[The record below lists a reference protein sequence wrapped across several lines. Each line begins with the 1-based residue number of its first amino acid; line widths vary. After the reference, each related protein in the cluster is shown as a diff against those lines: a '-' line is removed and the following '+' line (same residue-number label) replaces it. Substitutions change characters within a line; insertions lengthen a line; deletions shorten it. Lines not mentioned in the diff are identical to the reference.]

1 MTSSTPTSL
10 TLVVL
15 AAGLGTRYGDVK
27 QLDRVGPG
35 GATLMDYGLADAWR
49 AGFGRA
55 VVVVRP
61 EIERAMASHL
71 KDRAPH
77 GMEITFVPQGL
88 EDLPEG
94 ARAEPDR
101 ERPWG
106 TAHAVWCVRH
116 AVTGSFVV
124 ANADDYYG
132 PSAYRALGGVLA
144 GSSDSGPWVV
154 AGYGLRDVLSVH
166 GGVNRGICEVSE
178 DGWLEDITEGKDLR
192 ADRAGVTGTS
202 DHGEPLRLRGDET
215 VSVNLWGFTHNVM
228 SHLEEG
234 FRRFLRERGR
244 DPGAEYLL
252 PNMVRDAIRSGG
264 ARVKVH
270 EVGGP
275 YFGITHPEDR
285 PDVVR
290 RLAERGPPWDSV
302 SAGGP

>member
-35 GATLMDYGLADAWR
+35 GATLMDYALGDAWR

-61 EIERAMASHL
+61 EIERAVASRL
-71 KDRAPH
+71 KDHAPNR
-77 GMEITFVPQGL
+77 MELTFVRQAL
-88 EDLPEG
+88 DDLPEN
-94 ARAEPDR
+94 APVVADR

-106 TAHAVWCVRH
+106 TAHAVWCARH

-132 PSAYRALGGVLA
+132 PSAYRALAGSLA
-144 GSSDSGPWVV
+144 GSTDSGPWAV
-154 AGYGLRDVLSVH
+154 AGYRLKDVLSVH

-178 DGWLEDITEGKDLR
+178 DGWLEDITEGKELKG
-192 ADRAGVTGTS
+192 DREGVTGTS
-202 DHGEPLRLRGDET
+202 DRGEPLRLRGDEA
-215 VSVNLWGFTHNVM
+215 VSVNLWGFTRSVM
-228 SHLEEG
+228 THLEEG
-234 FRRFLRERGR
+234 FRRFLRGWGR
-244 DPGAEYLL
+244 DPVAEYLL
-252 PNMVRDAIRSGG
+252 PNMVRDAIRPGG
-264 ARVKVH
+264 ARVKVL
-270 EVGGP
+270 EVDGP
-275 YFGITHPEDR
+275 FFGITHPEDR

-302 SAGGP
+302 SGGGP